1 MGNYMKLLLNRDLIM
16 EQIDE
21 YFENNGVKCK
31 INDPIIINEST
42 GQTRYI
48 INADKEEIKIDFFF
62 RSDKTTTIQPT
73 GSLKSKE
80 VGAKIA
86 KYIIEQNNCYEV
98 KKGTATIENISE
110 EKFNH
115 LKLYLNDVEGIE
127 VLDENDNANGCGQ
140 LYQIVS
146 QIGDKITLTYYK
158 KSGKLVFQGTLFKI
172 YLEITCF
179 LTGLGFKLEQEVNG
193 EKVENDNVENIVK
206 KMLPNS
212 YDKIDRIF
220 IDFIHDSYIQIESKI
235 KYRDYSICTFSS
247 LKGLEG
253 FIKQILLKN
262 GIRLNDKLGFSIKDS
277 NGEIKPIFINTA
289 SGHILN
295 EDLVTGV
302 DSLNKIGLEETYR
315 FYYKHRHTLFHTKQV
330 LCATRRIT
338 DKAIAEKIVVDVCEL
353 FEKHYQLIV

>member
-158 KSGKLVFQGTLFKI
+158 KSGKLVCQGTLFKI

-247 LKGLEG
+247 
-253 FIKQILLKN
+253 
-262 GIRLNDKLGFSIKDS
+262 S